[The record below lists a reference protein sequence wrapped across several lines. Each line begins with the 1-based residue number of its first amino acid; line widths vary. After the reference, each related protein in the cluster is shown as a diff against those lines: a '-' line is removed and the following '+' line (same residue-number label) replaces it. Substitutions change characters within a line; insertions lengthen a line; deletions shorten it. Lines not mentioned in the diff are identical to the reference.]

1 MFMYM
6 YVHVNLTTRN
16 GASYVGSPSSFL
28 YISLYLRLRGRSRWT
43 QHAANTVV
51 QLGKCVVQKITGK
64 ESPTK
69 PFGEFWWFVNVY
81 LMVVCCS
88 LPRYFTF
95 QMSFLDV
102 IRDTSYLEKGV
113 LDLEGLWR
121 AKVKTAMLTSTSR
134 FGVVRATG
142 SSSEGK
148 YWRHAMIMEST
159 LWRLQSHTIS

>member
-1 MFMYM
+1 MELKLHHKPIGIHQRNMFMYM

-51 QLGKCVVQKITGK
+51 QLGRRVVQKITGK

-88 LPRYFTF
+88 LPRYFAF
-95 QMSFLDV
+95 QLWFGCQSRYFV
-102 IRDTSYLEKGV
+102 FGKG
-113 LDLEGLWR
+113 R
-121 AKVKTAMLTSTSR
+121 FR
-134 FGVVRATG
+134 FGGPLENKGQDCHVDRYIKIWGCTCN
-142 SSSEGK
+142 
-148 YWRHAMIMEST
+148 
-159 LWRLQSHTIS
+159 RL